1 METQNSNDISN
12 RYDFVY
18 LFEVVDG
25 NPNGDPDA
33 GNSPRIDPETRQ
45 GLVSDVCL
53 KRKIRNYVQA
63 KKGTDDSYRIFISEG
78 SVLNNT
84 FKEETRNAQNSDEAA
99 DIMCRHFYDIRTF
112 GAVLTGGRGNKNAGQ
127 VRGPVQLTFARSI
140 SSIGVAEHAITRM
153 AKTGDEPVNKQ
164 SPNSST
170 DDSEAIAEDNDGGR
184 NQTMGRK
191 YTVPYGLYLT
201 HGFVSANLAKKR
213 HFTRDDLKL
222 LFEALK
228 NMFDVDHSAARGMM
242 RPRRLIVFKHKDEL
256 GNAPSYK
263 LFDRVHVQQKN
274 PKVPPRSYEDY
285 DVTINIKDLPEG
297 VEILKDYDIV

>member
-1 METQNSNDISN
+1 MEKQNSNDISN

-63 KKGTDDSYRIFISEG
+63 KKGSDASYRIFISEG

-84 FKEETRNAQNSDEAA
+84 FKEETRKAENSDEAA
-99 DIMCRHFYDIRTF
+99 DIMCRHFYDVRTF
-112 GAVLTGGRGNKNAGQ
+112 GAVLTGGKKNKNAGQ
-127 VRGPVQLTFARSI
+127 VRGPVQITFARSVSPI
-140 SSIGVAEHAITRM
+140 WIAEHAITRM
-153 AKTGDEPVNKQ
+153 AKTGDETVKKQ
-164 SPNSST
+164 ESDADA
-170 DDSEAIAEDNDGGR
+170 DDTESIEESDGGR

-191 YTVPYGLYLT
+191 YTIPYGLYLT
-201 HGFVSANLAKKR
+201 HGFVSASLAKKR
-213 HFTRDDLKL
+213 HFTKDDLDL

-228 NMFDVDHSAARGMM
+228 NMFDVDHSAARGLM
-242 RPRRLIVFKHKDEL
+242 RPRRLIVFKHSTEL
-256 GNAPSYK
+256 GNAPSYE
-263 LFDRVHVQQKN
+263 LFDRVQVHQTN
-274 PKVPPRSYEDY
+274 PNIPPRSYDDY
-285 DVTINIKDLPEG
+285 DVKVNDNNLPEG
-297 VEILKDYDIV
+297 VTILNEYDIV